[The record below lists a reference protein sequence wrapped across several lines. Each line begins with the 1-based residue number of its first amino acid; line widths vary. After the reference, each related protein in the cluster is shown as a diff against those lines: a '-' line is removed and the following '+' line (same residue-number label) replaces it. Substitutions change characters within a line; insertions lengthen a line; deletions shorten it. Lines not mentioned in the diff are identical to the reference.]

1 MLVEKSAVSC
11 DEVNRIQLQLLDW
24 GHACTAR
31 EWVGDIRD
39 PAYARLYYICD
50 RDPYIV
56 FAGHQLPLQPGW
68 WHLLPGGFSFR
79 HACRSRMEQLYF
91 HIQLVDDTG
100 VNLLRRTDGFLSRRG
115 DPELARSMAKALQG
129 AIWPP
134 ACGCASRCSGWCW
147 TCWRAPPFPCVPP
160 GIPPVCGRPLP
171 ISAATPPSS

>member
-39 PAYARLYYICD
+39 PAYARLYYICTG
-50 RDPYIV
+50 DPYIL

-68 WHLLPGGFSFR
+68 WYLLPGGFSFR

-100 VNLLRRTDGFLSRRG
+100 VNLLRRTDLSIQQISDRLGFCDPCYFSRRFHKRYG
-115 DPELARSMAKALQG
+115 LSPKQYRKHSL
-129 AIWPP
+129 I
-134 ACGCASRCSGWCW
+134 
-147 TCWRAPPFPCVPP
+147 
-160 GIPPVCGRPLP
+160 
-171 ISAATPPSS
+171 